1 MIDKVVIK
9 ETRYMAV
16 GVILFSAVMQAIFLV
31 IGQWNVAVLW
41 GNMLGAAVAV
51 FNFLLMGLALQRAVQ
66 QKEKD
71 AKQVMAASQLLR
83 LLIVFVAVVLGC
95 VSGVFNT
102 WTVILP
108 LFFPRVIV
116 LLCPLR
122 DKIGQ
127 SGGHR

>member
-9 ETRYMAV
+9 ETRCMAV

-108 LFFPRVIV
+108 LFFPQVIV

-127 SGGHR
+127 SGEHR

>member
-1 MIDKVVIK
+1 
-9 ETRYMAV
+9 MAV

-108 LFFPRVIV
+108 FFFPQVIV

-127 SGGHR
+127 SGEHR